1 MKQTKTSLP
10 LNAPTGS
17 EEKTKKQKKKII
29 IFTLAVSAGCQP
41 SWRTLLISTNFTRFL
56 LTHHYGAEWEIFI
69 SYSLQNA
76 WLLLKLLKVATRF
89 ALPLH
94 TSFSPS
100 SNHCSIIRTSFALI
114 SFAIGLLEC
123 APHSLALSVAHLL
136 TCSSTAWHTSTSIS
150 FLLAFL
156 DFILSELRIFSHFFF
171 SLFVTFVAILVW
183 LLSKLLTLVANNNY
197 FYSCYTPLVLCVLA
211 AFALLCSFCHI
222 FYAASK
228 SVFYMLRSLPCFPF
242 FMRLQCCD

>member
-41 SWRTLLISTNFTRFL
+41 SGRTLLISTNFTRFL

-123 APHSLALSVAHLL
+123 APHSLALSLSCSLALQQPGIPLL
-136 TCSSTAWHTSTSIS
+136 ASASFLPSSIS
-150 FLLAFL
+150 FYLSFAYFL
-156 DFILSELRIFSHFFF
+156 IFF

-197 FYSCYTPLVLCVLA
+197 FYSYYTPLVRCVLA
-211 AFALLCSFCHI
+211 AVALLCSFCHI